1 MCGYSRVGSVVDFT
15 GGTVGPD
22 RGDDRGF
29 GLPGLIVD
37 ADSTVN
43 ISGGRFGIVNVLQ
56 DGEFNLF
63 VTEAFIDGAPIEGLS
78 PGETRTISERGQQL
92 LSGVLADGS
101 EFLYLL
107 NPLPLAVAGDTFDLG
122 STVTVTLPSFIEV
135 LQAGIFLPEADV
147 NQDGEVNFDDIPRF
161 IEILQAQ

>member
-1 MCGYSRVGSVVDFT
+1 M
-15 GGTVGPD
+15 
-22 RGDDRGF
+22 
-29 GLPGLIVD
+29 
-37 ADSTVN
+37 N

-107 NPLPLAVAGDTFDLG
+107 NPLPLAVVGDTFDLG
-122 STVTVTLPSFIEV
+122 STVTVTLAPAVPEVILGDVNQDAAVNFEDIPSFIEV
-135 LQAGIFLPEADV
+135 LQAGIFLPAADC
-147 NQDGEVNFDDIPRF
+147 NQDGEVNFEDIPVF
-161 IEILQAQ
+161 IELLQAQ